1 MLQFFY
7 VIHMKKHLKQH
18 KSTKGNRYEM
28 LILLTFA
35 ERFDIIEE
43 NKVGREYPAAAKRLW
58 KASVIAEHRRG
69 PLGEE

>member
-1 MLQFFY
+1 M
-7 VIHMKKHLKQH
+7 V
-18 KSTKGNRYEM
+18 

-43 NKVGREYPAAAKRLW
+43 NKVGREYPATAKRLW